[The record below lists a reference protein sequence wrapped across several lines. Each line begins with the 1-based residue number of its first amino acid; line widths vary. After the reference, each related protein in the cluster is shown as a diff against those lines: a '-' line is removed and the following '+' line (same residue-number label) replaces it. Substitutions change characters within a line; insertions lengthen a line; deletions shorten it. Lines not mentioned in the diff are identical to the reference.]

1 MARLMPCPSHL
12 SPLPVDW
19 FDTGRDPIGTF
30 RFRGGREAPTTC
42 GMILDLPGGRRFIP
56 ARPPGFAAAPWAT
69 ESRFEWLADLA
80 WSARRALI
88 GQTPRGMALM
98 LVTLDLPRHRA
109 GLQAVFDYPPA
120 ADDEEQIALVE
131 AEVTA
136 DFAGCCTVHTELLLS
151 APGDGPQ
158 VSGTVAYRRD
168 D

>member
-56 ARPPGFAAAPWAT
+56 ARPPGFAAAPWGA
-69 ESRFEWLADLA
+69 EARFEWLADLA

-88 GQTPRGMALM
+88 GQTPRDLALM
-98 LVTLDLPRHRA
+98 LVSLDLRGHRA
-109 GLQAVFDYPPA
+109 GLRAVFDRQPA
-120 ADDEEQIALVE
+120 ADDEQQIALVE

-136 DFAGCCTVHTELLLS
+136 DFAGCCAVQSELLL
-151 APGDGPQ
+151 AVPGEGPPPA
-158 VSGTVAYRRD
+158 GMVAYRRCE
-168 D
+168 